1 VFACRNGVVPVWIGS
16 AKAELK
22 GHGLDSPAVTRLSRY
37 FLPTMKEAPADAE
50 AVSHRLIV
58 RAGLARQV
66 GAGLWTFLPAGWRA
80 HRRVEQIVREEM
92 DAIGSGE
99 MLMPVLQPAEP
110 WRTTGRY
117 DIDEIFKLQDRRGA
131 DMVLAMTHEEIL
143 TWHIAREVR
152 SYRDLP
158 KLLYHFQTK
167 ERDEPRPRAG
177 LLRTREFIMKD
188 AYSFDRDLEGLDASY
203 QLHIEAYDRIFDRTG
218 LEWYRVE
225 SDVGMMGGFGAH
237 EYMAPCA
244 AGEND
249 VALSDSGYAANVEI
263 ASADAQPVDGLPAG
277 SAQPQEVETPGA
289 TTIDAVCELLGAPPG
304 ALIKAF
310 PVFAEERGPVLVVIR
325 GDHRLNEIKLQNA
338 LGSPFRPAEAEEVRD
353 AFGAEPG
360 FIGPVGA
367 PVPVLAD
374 EALLGLAGLVA
385 GANKPDVHLTGVE
398 PGRDFEPEWVD
409 VRRVEAGDRDPSGAP
424 IRIEPAIEV
433 GNIFKLGTR
442 YSEPLGA
449 TYLDEDGKEQHIWMC
464 SYGIGPARIV
474 AAAIEQFADEQG
486 ISWPRAAAPFD
497 VELVTLGK
505 PGEEARSLSERLYDE
520 LRELGLDVLYD
531 DRDDAS
537 PGQKF
542 ADAELLGCP
551 LRVTI
556 GKKSVEAREI
566 EFQVRRG
573 QEKGSL
579 PLEGAAE
586 AAAELWRTL
595 P

>member
-1 VFACRNGVVPVWIGS
+1 
-16 AKAELK
+16 
-22 GHGLDSPAVTRLSRY
+22 VTRLSRY
-37 FLPTMKEAPADAE
+37 FLPTTREAPADAE
-50 AVSHRLIV
+50 AISHRLIV
-58 RAGLARQV
+58 RAGLARQLS
-66 GAGLWTFLPAGWRA
+66 AGLWTFLPAGWRA
-80 HRRVEQIVREEM
+80 HRRAEQIVREEL
-92 DAIGSGE
+92 DAIGAGE
-99 MLMPVLQPAEP
+99 MLMPVLQPAEL
-110 WRTTGRY
+110 WKKTGRY
-117 DIDEIFKLQDRRGA
+117 DFDEVFKLKDRRGA
-131 DMVLAMTHEEIL
+131 ELVLAMTHEENL
-143 TWHIAREVR
+143 TFHISREVR

-188 AYSFDRDLEGLDASY
+188 SYSFDRDLDGLDASY

-225 SDVGMMGGFGAH
+225 SDVGMMGGLGAH
-237 EYMAPCA
+237 EYMAPCP

-249 VALSDSGYAANVEI
+249 VALSDAGYAANMEI
-263 ASADAQPVDGLPAG
+263 ASATPQPVDGLPEG
-277 SAQPQEVETPGA
+277 SPEPREVETPGA
-289 TTIDAVCELLGAPPG
+289 ATVEAVCQLLGVPPG
-304 ALIKAF
+304 GIIKAF
-310 PVFAEERGPVLVVIR
+310 PILVEERGPVLVVIR

-338 LGSPFRPAEAEEVRD
+338 LGAPFRAAEAEEVRSS
-353 AFGAEPG
+353 FGAEPG
-360 FIGPVGA
+360 FIGPVDT
-367 PVPVLAD
+367 PVEVLSD
-374 EALLGLAGLVA
+374 EALRGLSGLVA
-385 GANKPDVHLTGVE
+385 GGNKADVHVTGVE
-398 PGRDFEPEWVD
+398 PGRDFEPSWVD
-409 VRRVEAGDRDPSGAP
+409 VRRVEEGDFCPAGQP

-442 YSEPLGA
+442 YSDPLGA
-449 TYLDEDGKEQHIWMC
+449 RYLDEEGKEQLIWMG

-486 ISWPRAAAPFD
+486 ISWPRAVAPFD

-505 PGEEARSLSERLYDE
+505 PGEEARTLSDRLYDE

-531 DRDDAS
+531 DRDAS
-537 PGQKF
+537 PGEKF

-556 GKKSVEAREI
+556 GKKSVEAGEI
-566 EFQVRRG
+566 EVQVRRG

-579 PLEGAAE
+579 PLDGAAE

>member
-1 VFACRNGVVPVWIGS
+1 MNSSPCVGRSLAITTHASSASPVSPPRPFSPTLSVGGTSMRVFLPNRRIPSVNRLHEGRTEGPRI
-16 AKAELK
+16 
-22 GHGLDSPAVTRLSRY
+22 DSRAVTRLSRY
-37 FLPTMKEAPADAE
+37 FLPTVKEAPADAE
-50 AVSHRLIV
+50 AVSHQLVV

-66 GAGLWTFLPAGWRA
+66 AAGLWTFLPAGWRA
-80 HRRVEQIVREEM
+80 HRRVEQIIREEL

-110 WRTTGRY
+110 WRKTGRY
-117 DIDEIFKLQDRRGA
+117 DIDEIFKLKDRRGA
-131 DMVLAMTHEEIL
+131 DLVLAMTHEEIL

-188 AYSFDRDLEGLDASY
+188 AYSFDRDLEGLEASY
-203 QLHIEAYDRIFDRTG
+203 QLHIEAYDRIFDRSG

-225 SDVGMMGGFGAH
+225 GDVGMMGGVGAH

-244 AGEND
+244 AGENE

-263 ASADAQPVDGLPAG
+263 ASATAQPVDGLPEG
-277 SAQPQEVETPGA
+277 SPEPVRVETPGA
-289 TTIDAVCELLGAPPG
+289 TTIDAVAGMLGVPAG
-304 ALIKAF
+304 ALIKAM
-310 PVFAEERGPVLVVIR
+310 P
-325 GDHRLNEIKLQNA
+325 
-338 LGSPFRPAEAEEVRD
+338 
-353 AFGAEPG
+353 
-360 FIGPVGA
+360 
-367 PVPVLAD
+367 
-374 EALLGLAGLVA
+374 GLVA
-385 GANKPDVHLTGVE
+385 GANETDVHLSGVE
-398 PGRDFEPEWVD
+398 QGRDFDPSWGDIRRAEP
-409 VRRVEAGDRDPSGAP
+409 GDTDPSGRP

-449 TYLDEDGKEQHIWMC
+449 RYLDEQGREQPIWMG
-464 SYGIGPARIV
+464 SYGIGPARIM

-486 ISWPRAAAPFD
+486 ISWPRAIAPFD

-505 PGEEARSLSERLYDE
+505 DGEDAREVSDRLYDN
-520 LRELGLDVLYD
+520 LRKAGLDVLYD
-531 DRDDAS
+531 EREAS
-537 PGQKF
+537 AGEKF

-551 LRVTI
+551 LRLTV
-556 GKKSVEAREI
+556 GRKSVEAGEL
-566 EFQVRRG
+566 EVQVRRG
-573 QEKGSL
+573 QEKRTLG
-579 PLEGAAE
+579 LEGAAD
-586 AAAELWRTL
+586 AARELWESL